1 MRVSHSE
8 GLASHI
14 VPESC
19 RCLRKRALEA
29 LTGER
34 MGRVLSRERKIN
46 PGCRRCSCYGRQ
58 HRMYRYREICLDPA
72 WSETLCTYG
81 SSSHGTREVPSL
93 ALACCRVRVMNP
105 KGVRLR

>member
-8 GLASHI
+8 GLARHI

-34 MGRVLSRERKIN
+34 MGRVLSRERNQSGVLTTFMCPEDNTECIVIARYVWTPRGQRPRARMEAPRTE
-46 PGCRRCSCYGRQ
+46 PGRS
-58 HRMYRYREICLDPA
+58 HHWPCLLQGPRDE
-72 WSETLCTYG
+72 S
-81 SSSHGTREVPSL
+81 
-93 ALACCRVRVMNP
+93 
-105 KGVRLR
+105 